1 VLFCDQEA
9 ETIDHILVSCVF
21 TRVFWFNH
29 LKSFGFQRLAP
40 QPGHSSFMTW
50 WEKISGMATGLPGKG
65 LNSLAALGAWT
76 MWKLRNS
83 CVFDGCTPSLD
94 FSLKLAREER
104 KSWEM
109 AGAKGLSYLA
119 ALILE
124 D

>member
-1 VLFCDQEA
+1 
-9 ETIDHILVSCVF
+9 
-21 TRVFWFNH
+21 
-29 LKSFGFQRLAP
+29 
-40 QPGHSSFMTW
+40 MTW

>member
-1 VLFCDQEA
+1 MKFY
-9 ETIDHILVSCVF
+9 
-21 TRVFWFNH
+21 
-29 LKSFGFQRLAP
+29 G
-40 QPGHSSFMTW
+40 G
-50 WEKISGMATGLPGKG
+50 ATYSGKG

-76 MWKLRNS
+76 MWRLRNS

-94 FSLKLAREER
+94 FSLRLAREER
-104 KSWEM
+104 QSWEM